1 MFLSSSD
8 GIVNV
13 EDEALHSYNW
23 QRSLIRLV
31 IVLSALACGW
41 CLSFGAQQAPAKKK
55 VVHSTSSGAKK
66 PAPGKAVAKAPLRA
80 SAKTGIKAPVKS
92 AAGVPHVVAK
102 TQVRH
107 TAGAVQ
113 ASAANQATVARA
125 SAGKRP
131 VARSSAWKAPN
142 YADSLEGDNVDGEDL
157 LVRRAAV
164 DALGPLNG
172 SIVVTDANTGRVLTI
187 VNQKLAFKSGY
198 QPCSTVKVP
207 VALAAL
213 SENVVDRETLF
224 HLTKRKTIAMTE
236 AIAHSNNQYFANLG
250 EKLGF
255 ERVSYYARMF
265 GLGEKAGLD
274 IAGEQ
279 AGTLPA
285 EVPKLGVGMMT
296 SFGEGITLTPLEYAA
311 LIGAVANGG
320 TLYYLQYPKTDQD
333 AQSLI
338 PRVKRR
344 LDIDNLVSEI
354 KPGMMGAVE
363 YGTARRVGF
372 DPNVPIYGKTGTCTD
387 HWSPTHLGWFGSFVD
402 AGKNK
407 YVVVVL
413 LTGGKLVS
421 GPAASGVAGN
431 VYKTLSASNFYNRQ
445 PQEISPAA
453 MISAVGTGSN

>member
-1 MFLSSSD
+1 
-8 GIVNV
+8 
-13 EDEALHSYNW
+13 
-23 QRSLIRLV
+23 LIRFAILLGTLV
-31 IVLSALACGW
+31 WASSFLA
-41 CLSFGAQQAPAKKK
+41 AETTVTNPAVKKK
-55 VVHSTSSGAKK
+55 VAHAAPGTAAKRAASAKPGVK
-66 PAPGKAVAKAPLRA
+66 PALHAKAGVKAPLKTA
-80 SAKTGIKAPVKS
+80 AMPHVIAK
-92 AAGVPHVVAK
+92 AGVK
-102 TQVRH
+102 H
-107 TAGAVQ
+107 TAASTQ
-113 ASAANQATVARA
+113 ASVTNQAIVSRMTAHQPK
-125 SAGKRP
+125 G
-131 VARSSAWKAPN
+131 AWRAPN

-172 SIVVTDANTGRVLTI
+172 SIVVTDANTGRVLSI

-236 AIAHSNNQYFANLG
+236 AIAHSNNQYFADLG
-250 EKLGF
+250 QKLGF

-279 AGTLPA
+279 PGTLPTA
-285 EVPKLGVGMMT
+285 EPKSGVGMMT
-296 SFGEGITLTPLEYAA
+296 SFGDGISLTPLEYAA

-333 AQSLI
+333 ALALV

-372 DPNVPIYGKTGTCTD
+372 DPNLPVYGKTGTCTD
-387 HWSPTHLGWFGSFVD
+387 HWSPTHLGWFGSFID
-402 AGKNK
+402 TGKGK

-431 VYKTLSASNFYNRQ
+431 VYKALNASNFYNRQ

-453 MISAVGTGSN
+453 MVSAPGVGSN